1 MNGGHEDEAGRAE
14 GGEAGGEAGG
24 VPGDAA
30 GKKRAVRSRFKP
42 ALEAGMRLEERDRE
56 LLCDLFWQRAM
67 SRSQLQRLY
76 FTSLVRANA
85 RLRLLFDHGF
95 VTRYFLPAAPYGA
108 QAVYSLG
115 KAAVPTVART
125 LELEEDEVKRG
136 CRFSGTPTFLE
147 HTLSVVEVRL
157 ALQEAARQAP
167 DLEFDL
173 WVPEPLCRH
182 EYEVEPVGGLGAWRK
197 EVFKPDGFARLLR
210 KRDGAYL
217 SFFLEADLGHTSSR
231 QFAGKVAMHG
241 KYLRQG
247 LFRQIYGTD
256 TFETLVVTTGP
267 RRVANLLA
275 LCREMGNERFRF
287 TTFRDVQES
296 GILSMIWHTANSST
310 PVGLLPVLDEG
321 SDL

>member
-1 MNGGHEDEAGRAE
+1 MSREDEAGRAE
-14 GGEAGGEAGG
+14 DGRVDGEPDEAPAR
-24 VPGDAA
+24 VT
-30 GKKRAVRSRFKP
+30 GKKAARTVRSRFKP
-42 ALEAGMRLEERDRE
+42 APASGMRLEERDRE

-76 FTSLVRANA
+76 FSSLVRANA

-115 KAAVPTVART
+115 KAAVPTVARA
-125 LELEEDEVKRG
+125 LELEEDEVKRQ

-147 HTLSVVEVRL
+147 HTLAVVEVRL
-157 ALQEAARQAP
+157 ALQEAAQQAP
-167 DLEFDL
+167 HLEFDL

-197 EVFKPDGFARLLR
+197 EVFKPDGFARLR
-210 KRDGAYL
+210 RREDGAYL
-217 SFFLEADLGHTSSR
+217 SLFLEVDLGHTSAR

-247 LFRQIYGTD
+247 LFREIYGTD
-256 TFETLVVTTGP
+256 TFQTLVVTTGP
-267 RRVANLLA
+267 RRVGNLLA
-275 LCREMGNERFRF
+275 LCREMESDGFRF
-287 TTFRDVQES
+287 TTFEALEAEGPLAATWS
-296 GILSMIWHTANSST
+296 GPFSEAPLRL
-310 PVGLLPVLDEG
+310 GE
-321 SDL
+321 

>member
-1 MNGGHEDEAGRAE
+1 MSCEDEVGRAE
-14 GGEAGGEAGG
+14 EKEVEGEGDEAST
-24 VPGDAA
+24 DAVQ
-30 GKKRAVRSRFKP
+30 KKATRTVRSRFKP
-42 ALEAGMRLEERDRE
+42 APSAGMRLEARDRD

-95 VTRYFLPAAPYGA
+95 VARYFLPAAPYGA

-115 KAAVPTVART
+115 KAAVPTVARA
-125 LELEEDEVKRG
+125 LEVEEDEVRKQ

-147 HTLSVVEVRL
+147 HTLAIVEVRL
-157 ALQEAARQAP
+157 APQEAAERDP
-167 DLEFDL
+167 GLEFDL

-182 EYEVEPVGGLGAWRK
+182 EYEVAPVGGLGAWRK
-197 EVFKPDGFARLLR
+197 EVFKPDGFARLR
-210 KRDGAYL
+210 HVPSGVYL
-217 SFFLEADLGHTSSR
+217 SYFLEADLGHTSAR

-256 TFETLVVTTGP
+256 SFQTLVVTTGP

-275 LCREMGNERFRF
+275 LCREMESDGFRF
-287 TTFRDVQES
+287 TTFETLDREGPLGAIWQRPFDPEPRSLVLLDSMS
-296 GILSMIWHTANSST
+296 G
-310 PVGLLPVLDEG
+310 
-321 SDL
+321 